1 MQRIFGNKI
10 TQINFQMRKELL
22 NIYLLKQL
30 NMFSDNF
37 QDIYKLFTG
46 FLKDAFTVYKLHR

>member
-46 FLKDAFTVYKLHR
+46 FLKDTFTVYKLHR